1 MGSMNIQISD
11 ELERKFRH
19 HLIDAG
25 MKGNL
30 SKGAEEAIKM
40 WVEKSSPNIGE
51 ISAQEKKEND
61 GERTD

>member
-19 HLIDAG
+19 HLIDVG

-40 WVEKSSPNIGE
+40 WVEKSSPTIEGKQVRNAIG
-51 ISAQEKKEND
+51 QH
-61 GERTD
+61 

>member
-19 HLIDAG
+19 YLIDAG

-40 WVEKSSPNIGE
+40 WVEKSSPKIEE
-51 ISAQEKKEND
+51 ISA
-61 GERTD
+61 